1 MKKQNV
7 TVRLYILE
15 IDNIVSVDSS
25 SLSDP
30 YLII

>member
-1 MKKQNV
+1 MKNQNV